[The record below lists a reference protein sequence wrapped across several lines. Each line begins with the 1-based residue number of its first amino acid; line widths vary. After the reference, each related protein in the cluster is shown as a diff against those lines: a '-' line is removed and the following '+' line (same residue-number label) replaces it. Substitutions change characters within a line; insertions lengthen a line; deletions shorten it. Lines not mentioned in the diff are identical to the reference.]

1 MDLKKIVLMAI
12 DKRDGQL
19 VRITT
24 LFFATEEVDYAGNLG
39 EPVHWDHF
47 DFIIRG

>member
-24 LFFATEEVDYAGNLG
+24 RYCCIA
-39 EPVHWDHF
+39 
-47 DFIIRG
+47 